1 MVTLTIPFHFK
12 ASNLHREGE
21 HAIVRGISAFYGW
34 LSGPGMTKRDRVYRD
49 IAESRPLIKSIGPTG
64 F

>member
-34 LSGPGMTKRDRVYRD
+34 LSGPGLTKRDRVNRD
-49 IAESRPLIKSIGPTG
+49 TAEQRPMKHSIGPTG

>member
-1 MVTLTIPFHFK
+1 MVTLTIFLHRKP
-12 ASNLHREGE
+12 SNLHREGQ

-34 LSGPGMTKRDRVYRD
+34 LSGPRMTERDRVNRD
-49 IAESRPLIKSIGPTG
+49 IAEHRPIRHSIGPTG